1 MGKLLSIKL
10 DEIRPNPVALRAV
23 NRQADS
29 FRELIDSIKAN
40 GVMNAIVVREKPGE
54 DGKKYELIDGLHRF
68 SSSQEAGLT
77 EIPAN
82 ILEKNDAEA
91 LIAQIIGNVQKVETK
106 PAEYAKGLMRILSHN
121 PTMTEAQLATM
132 LSKSPA
138 WIGDQLGLTRLEDNV
153 SKLVN
158 EGKIPLSNAYP
169 LSKLP
174 KQDQMDWLE
183 RAMTLTPAEFGPKVS
198 ARVKEIRDANRK
210 GKAAGEEQF
219 VPVPH
224 LRNKKE
230 LEEEMRNP
238 KAVPALLR
246 TQKVKTVD
254 EASRLALQW
263 AMNFDPESQAAQKA
277 KHDEHMKHQAEQKA
291 RRQAEQAEK
300 RAKEASEKEAQ
311 LRKEADA
318 ARAKAPEPAKV

>member
-1 MGKLLSIKL
+1 
-10 DEIRPNPVALRAV
+10 
-23 NRQADS
+23 
-29 FRELIDSIKAN
+29 
-40 GVMNAIVVREKPGE
+40 
-54 DGKKYELIDGLHRF
+54 
-68 SSSQEAGLT
+68 
-77 EIPAN
+77 
-82 ILEKNDAEA
+82 
-91 LIAQIIGNVQKVETK
+91 
-106 PAEYAKGLMRILSHN
+106 
-121 PTMTEAQLATM
+121 